1 MAVLVLAPVMV
12 IVAVLIKLD
21 TRGPI
26 FFQQTRVGRGGTR
39 FGMLKFRS
47 MVDGADALKDRLA
60 SQNEAASGLF
70 KIAADPRVTRIG
82 RSLRRTKIDELPQL
96 FNVLGGQ
103 MSLVGPRPLIVE
115 EDEQIMGTDRRRL
128 HLTPGMTG
136 PWQILGSS
144 EVPINEMAKLDYL
157 YIANWSVWEDV
168 RILGQTIFLVAH
180 RRGV

>member
-136 PWQILGSS
+136 PWQILGST

-157 YIANWSVWEDV
+157 YIANWSVWEDL
-168 RILGQTIFLVAH
+168 RILGQTLFLVAQG
-180 RRGV
+180 RGI

>member
-1 MAVLVLAPVMV
+1 MLIAAL
-12 IVAVLIKLD
+12 LIKLD
-21 TRGPI
+21 TKGPV
-26 FFQQTRVGRGGTR
+26 FFQQTRVGRGGAR

-47 MVDGADALKDRLA
+47 MVDGADALKGGLSAR
-60 SQNEAASGLF
+60 NEAGHGLF
-70 KIAADPRVTRIG
+70 KIAADPRVTRFG

-115 EDEQIMGTDRRRL
+115 EDEQIIGTDRRRL
-128 HLTPGMTG
+128 HLTPGITG

-157 YIANWSVWEDV
+157 YIANWSVWEDL
-168 RILGQTIFLVAH
+168 RILGQTLFLVAH
-180 RRGV
+180 RRGI